1 MKDTNLCIQAV
12 YTQGPTPGRF
22 TVQLLGPGEGEGL
35 GSSREAASWTRSL
48 READGRPLADAVEP
62 GGSGRPCV
70 KPWKGNAVKEFRFWQ
85 KHPSEENSGHSRTNK
100 LREFVT
106 RGPAPRDAPKG
117 VPRGGAKRSPESLLL
132 GSGRIRMGPGAVTA

>member
-22 TVQLLGPGEGEGL
+22 TVQLLRPGEGEGEGL

-70 KPWKGNAVKEFRFWQ
+70 KPWKGNAVKGEFRFWQ
-85 KHPSEENSGHSRTNK
+85 KHPSEENSGHSRTNTSCGSSS
-100 LREFVT
+100 LVALPHAT
-106 RGPAPRDAPKG
+106 RR
-117 VPRGGAKRSPESLLL
+117 RESL
-132 GSGRIRMGPGAVTA
+132 GAGQSDRPSLSFWAQDA